1 MFHLLRRAA
10 LPTLALVLALTSC
23 SDSDGSSGSP
33 NPAVPSPLTLE
44 VTDAPFA
51 HGIVESAELWVDLIT
66 IRGAGGT
73 QTLHSGSTIHF
84 DLALLRNGLTQQLT
98 TNIIQPGE
106 YDQLRLRVVDASLR
120 LIDGDEFSTAA
131 GNLQLTSTNTSGLK
145 LDVDPPLQIGDGV
158 ARTLLL
164 DFDLVKSFKAVPG
177 NDPLDANSYQLL
189 PVIKVSDL
197 SQTGELHGFVRED
210 DGFGQLIPV
219 SDVTVYVLPRG
230 ELQLRNALHSTA
242 TGDDGGYVVLGV
254 DPLTYDLVAD
264 DNGLQTRSNSHRVT
278 AGAVTTV
285 DFVLP

>member
-1 MFHLLRRAA
+1 MFHFQRRAA
-10 LPTLALVLALTSC
+10 LPTLALLLALTSC
-23 SDSDGSSGSP
+23 SDDDGSSGSP
-33 NPAVPSPLTLE
+33 NPGGPSLLTLE

-66 IRGAGGT
+66 IRGLGGS

-84 DLALLRNGLTQQLT
+84 DLALLRNGVTQQLT
-98 TNIIQPGE
+98 TSLVQPGE
-106 YDQLRLRVVDASLR
+106 YDQIRLRVVDASLR

-131 GNLQLTSTNTSGLK
+131 GNLNLTSTDTAGLK

-164 DFDLVKSFKAVPG
+164 DFDLVKTFKAVPG
-177 NDPLDANSYQLL
+177 SDPLNASSYQLL
-189 PVIKVSDL
+189 PVVKVSDL
-197 SQTGELHGFVRED
+197 SQTGEFQGVVRED
-210 DGFGQLIPV
+210 DGSGQLIPV
-219 SDVTVYVLPRG
+219 RNVTVYVLPRG

-254 DPLTYDLVAD
+254 DPITYDLVAD
-264 DNGLQTRSNSHRVT
+264 DNGRQVRSDTHSVT
-278 AGAVTTV
+278 AGSITSV